1 MDGNATEEKD
11 LLTGAWAEFA
21 LGRLDSA
28 GYRRGGSR
36 RQVIDYLATRDCAV
50 TAPEIDEQL
59 EGVGRA
65 SVYRTLEQLE
75 QLGLVQRVD
84 LGGDSAAFERVD
96 PAGHHHHHLVCTRC
110 GRVLPFEDEALEEAI
125 HELPAKEGFTI
136 EGHEVTLRGTC
147 RRCGAA

>member
-1 MDGNATEEKD
+1 MAGETTSNQGTE
-11 LLTGAWAEFA
+11 GWSVYA
-21 LGRLDSA
+21 LDRLDSA

-36 RQVIDYLATRDCAV
+36 RKVIEFLATCDCAV
-50 TAPEIDEQL
+50 TALEIDQRL

-75 QLGLVQRVD
+75 ELELVQKVD
-84 LGGDSAAFERVD
+84 LGRDSTAFERVD
-96 PAGHHHHHLVCTRC
+96 PAGHHHHHLLCTRC

-147 RRCGAA
+147 GRCGAT

>member
-1 MDGNATEEKD
+1 MAGATSQESG
-11 LLTGAWAEFA
+11 TWAGYA
-21 LGRLDSA
+21 LERLDAA

-36 RQVIDYLATRDCAV
+36 ERVIDYLATRDCAV
-50 TAPEIDEQL
+50 TALEIDGDLNE
-59 EGVGRA
+59 VGRA

-75 QLGLVQRVD
+75 DLGLVQRVE
-84 LGGDSAAFERVD
+84 LGRESAAFERVD

-125 HELPAKEGFTI
+125 HEVRTREGFTV

-147 RRCGAA
+147 ARCT

>member
-1 MDGNATEEKD
+1 MGAASTRE
-11 LLTGAWAEFA
+11 GVPAAWAEHA
-21 LGRLDSA
+21 LAKLDAA

-36 RQVIDYLATRDCAV
+36 RKVIDFLGTRDCAV
-50 TAPEIDEQL
+50 TALEIDREL
-59 EGVGRA
+59 DRVGRA

-75 QLGLVQRVD
+75 ELGLVQKVD
-84 LGGDSAAFERVD
+84 LGRESTAYERVD

-125 HELPAKEGFTI
+125 HEVRTREGFKV

-147 RRCGAA
+147 ARCS

>member
-1 MDGNATEEKD
+1 MDGNATEEKGR
-11 LLTGAWAEFA
+11 LTGTWAEFA
-21 LGRLDSA
+21 LGRLDTA

-50 TAPEIDEQL
+50 TAPEIDERL

-75 QLGLVQRVD
+75 ELELVQRVD
-84 LGGDSAAFERVD
+84 LGGDSTAFERVD

-125 HELPAKEGFTI
+125 HELPSKEGFTI

>member
-11 LLTGAWAEFA
+11 LLNGAWAEFA

>member
-1 MDGNATEEKD
+1 MGAASTREGVPAAWTEH
-11 LLTGAWAEFA
+11 A
-21 LGRLDSA
+21 LAKLDAA

-36 RQVIDYLATRDCAV
+36 RKVIDFLGTRDCAV
-50 TAPEIDEQL
+50 TALEIDREL
-59 EGVGRA
+59 DRVGRA

-75 QLGLVQRVD
+75 ELGLVQKVD
-84 LGGDSAAFERVD
+84 LGRESTAYERVD

-125 HELPAKEGFTI
+125 HEVRTREGFKV

-147 RRCGAA
+147 ARCS

>member
-1 MDGNATEEKD
+1 MSGNATSNQGTD
-11 LLTGAWAEFA
+11 GWSGYA
-21 LGRLDSA
+21 LERLDSA

-36 RQVIDYLATRDCAV
+36 RKVIEFLAARDCAV
-50 TAPEIDEQL
+50 TALEIDQRL
-59 EGVGRA
+59 DGVGRA

-75 QLGLVQRVD
+75 ELELVQKVD
-84 LGGDSAAFERVD
+84 LGGDSAAFEKVD

-110 GRVLPFEDEALEEAI
+110 GRVLPFEDETLEEAI

-147 RRCGAA
+147 RRCGAD

>member
-1 MDGNATEEKD
+1 MDGNATEEKGR
-11 LLTGAWAEFA
+11 LPGTWAEFA
-21 LGRLDSA
+21 LGRLDTA

-36 RQVIDYLATRDCAV
+36 SQVIEYLATCDCAV
-50 TAPEIDEQL
+50 TAPEIDERL

>member
-1 MDGNATEEKD
+1 MGGTSTQEK
-11 LLTGAWAEFA
+11 TRGTWAEHA
-21 LGRLDSA
+21 LIELDAA

-36 RQVIDYLATRDCAV
+36 SRVIEFLETRDCAV
-50 TAPEIDEQL
+50 TALEIDQRL

-75 QLGLVQRVD
+75 DLGLIQKVD
-84 LGGDSAAFERVD
+84 LGGESAAYERVD
-96 PAGHHHHHLVCTRC
+96 PTGHHHHHLVCTRC

-125 HELPAKEGFTI
+125 HDVRTTKGFTV

-147 RRCGAA
+147 SRCS

>member
-1 MDGNATEEKD
+1 MGAASTREGVPAT
-11 LLTGAWAEFA
+11 WAEHA
-21 LGRLDSA
+21 LAKLDAA

-36 RQVIDYLATRDCAV
+36 RKVIDFLGTRDCAV
-50 TAPEIDEQL
+50 TALEIDREL
-59 EGVGRA
+59 DRVGRA

-75 QLGLVQRVD
+75 ELGLVQKVD
-84 LGGDSAAFERVD
+84 LGRESTAYERVD

-125 HELPAKEGFTI
+125 HDVRTREDFRV

-147 RRCGAA
+147 SLCS

>member
-1 MDGNATEEKD
+1 MDGNATEEKGR
-11 LLTGAWAEFA
+11 LPGTWAEFA
-21 LGRLDSA
+21 LGRLDTA

-36 RQVIDYLATRDCAV
+36 RQVIEYLATCDCAV
-50 TAPEIDEQL
+50 TAPEIDERL

-96 PAGHHHHHLVCTRC
+96 PAGHHHHHLVCTKC